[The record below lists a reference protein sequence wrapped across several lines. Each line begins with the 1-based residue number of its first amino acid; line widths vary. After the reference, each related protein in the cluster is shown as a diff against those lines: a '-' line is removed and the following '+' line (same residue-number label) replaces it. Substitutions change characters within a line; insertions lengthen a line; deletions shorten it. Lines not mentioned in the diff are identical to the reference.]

1 MPASDPTTR
10 VLAAQ
15 AAAAHRWGR
24 SGTREDRANAT
35 KPARD
40 GLRARFERE
49 ADPDDRLTPDE
60 RAARADQ
67 LMRAHMLS
75 MSVKARAA
83 RSRARKNIEA
93 ARAAEAELSELG
105 EPA

>member
-1 MPASDPTTR
+1 
-10 VLAAQ
+10 
-15 AAAAHRWGR
+15 
-24 SGTREDRANAT
+24 
-35 KPARD
+35 
-40 GLRARFERE
+40 
-49 ADPDDRLTPDE
+49 
-60 RAARADQ
+60 
-67 LMRAHMLS
+67 MLS

>member
-1 MPASDPTTR
+1 MPARDPSLR

-24 SGTREDRANAT
+24 SGSTEDRARAT
-35 KPARD
+35 QPARD

-49 ADPDDRLTPDE
+49 ADPDGRLTPDE

-67 LMRAHMLS
+67 LMHAHMLS
-75 MSVKARAA
+75 MSIKAKA
-83 RSRARKNIEA
+83 SRARARQNIEA
-93 ARAAEAELSELG
+93 ARAAEAELAELG